1 MGEARSVIEELWRIF
16 TFYSLHGDATAS
28 PKRLRS
34 SQFVKLLSDC
44 GLVASGGGGGGG
56 LHKAE
61 IFIAFQKEI
70 TPGASGVRCLGSSYQ
85 ETRSR
90 GARVPSAPHPHP
102 ASHTPRTHYPA
113 VDYL

>member
-28 PKRLRS
+28 PERLRS

-90 GARVPSAPHPHP
+90 CARVPSAPHTLTLPPTLLPHTTLP
-102 ASHTPRTHYPA
+102 
-113 VDYL
+113 